1 MGIIKKYFEPS
12 ELTHEIVRELIEK
25 IELGIPE
32 KIDSERYQ
40 TVKIHYH
47 FVDELTF

>member
-1 MGIIKKYFEPS
+1 MGIIKKYFEPI
-12 ELTHEIVRELIEK
+12 ELTHEIVRELI
-25 IELGIPE
+25 E

-47 FVDELTF
+47 FLDELTF